1 MPEPPTTLEE
11 LVEQHRDRDLPTQ
24 VYITGSGRHVPEDVE
39 ATARGVAGMIAG
51 DDGDVLETDFEQR
64 DPDDVAL
71 LEVSQNL
78 RVQTEDVD
86 ELRELATVARASA
99 YAGIVGY
106 TNDIDVSKSVLQVI
120 DAVVEVDEDGVE
132 FVGRVRTDYPDGD
145 FYKVELGGIEA
156 GEA

>member
-1 MPEPPTTLEE
+1 MPEPPQTLEE

-24 VYITGSGRHVPEDVE
+24 VYITGSGRHYPEDVE
-39 ATARGVAGMIAG
+39 AAARHVAGMIAG
-51 DDGDVLETDFEQR
+51 DDGDVLESDFDR
-64 DPDDVAL
+64 LDPDDVAL

-78 RVQTEDVD
+78 RVQTDDVD

-106 TNDIDVSKSVLQVI
+106 TNDVDVPKSVLQVI

-132 FVGRVRTDYPDGD
+132 FVGRVRTDHHAGD
-145 FYKVELGGIEA
+145 FYKVELGGLDA

>member
-24 VYITGSGRHVPEDVE
+24 VYITGSGRHYPEDVE
-39 ATARGVAGMIAG
+39 ATGRQVAEMIAG
-51 DDGDVLETDFEQR
+51 DDGDVLESDFYQLG
-64 DPDDVAL
+64 PDNVAL

-86 ELRELATVARASA
+86 ELRELAATARASS

-106 TNDIDVSKSVLQVI
+106 TNDVDVPKSVFPVI

-132 FVGRVRTDYPDGD
+132 FVGRVETDHPGGD
-145 FYKVELGGIEA
+145 FYKVELGGLVAE
-156 GEA
+156 GG